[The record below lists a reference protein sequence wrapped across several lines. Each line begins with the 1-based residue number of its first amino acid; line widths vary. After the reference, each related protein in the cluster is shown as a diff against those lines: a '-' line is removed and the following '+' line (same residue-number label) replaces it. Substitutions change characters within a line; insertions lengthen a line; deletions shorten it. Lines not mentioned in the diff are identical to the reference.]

1 MADARAAVDEAGRI
15 ETRGIDYI
23 PENERHS
30 SPRNLFTVLAGA
42 QFCFTLFVWGWLP
55 VTYGLGWWSIVTSTT
70 IGLAV
75 GSLLVAPIALF
86 GPRTGTNTAVSS
98 GAFFGVVG
106 RLVGS
111 VVALFIAIGA
121 YALTIWTSGQAI
133 IAAAHRLF
141 GWSDGTAA
149 LAIGYAVIT
158 LITITLAIYGHA
170 SLVAVQKYAAPV
182 MGLVIIAGFFV
193 LLPHFHAGYHGGHY
207 ILGSFWPTWL
217 LSVVTAISA
226 SMSYGP
232 FLNDYSRYISVRRTS
247 NTRVALGAGLGIFV
261 GLWITVMFA
270 AYAATIFT
278 NPDTDFTFGLVA
290 ISPGWYLVP
299 LLAVGL
305 VGSFGQGSLA
315 LYGTGLDTSS
325 IFPRLSRVS
334 ATAIVSAAGA
344 VFVYLGSFVWN
355 ALDLVSAFI
364 TILTIITGPWVA
376 ILLIGYWVTRGNFTP
391 ADLQLFNKRQRGG
404 RYWYKAGWNPVA
416 LSAWC
421 IAVVV
426 GLLFSQ
432 NSLYVGPFADA
443 AGGVDLSFVISL
455 VLGGG
460 IYSVAVLRHREVAG
474 WQPPGLGHSPLAA
487 PAPPNVSA
495 ADRVDRAAESTPE
508 GSAS

>member
-1 MADARAAVDEAGRI
+1 MVDARASVDEAGRI

-23 PENERHS
+23 PERERHS
-30 SPRNLFTVLAGA
+30 SPKNLFTVLTGA

-55 VTYGLGWWSIVTSTT
+55 VTYGLSWWSIVTSTT

-75 GSLLVAPIALF
+75 GSILVAPISLF

-98 GAFFGVVG
+98 GAFFGIVG

-133 IAAAHRLF
+133 VASAHRLF
-141 GWSDGTAA
+141 GWGEGPVA

-158 LITITLAIYGHA
+158 LITIVLSIYGHA
-170 SLVAVQKYAAPV
+170 SLVAVQKYAAPA
-182 MGLVIIAGFFV
+182 MGLVIVAGFFV
-193 LLPHFHAGYHGGHY
+193 LLPQFHVTHPGGQY

-217 LSVVTAISA
+217 LSVVTAVSA
-226 SMSYGP
+226 SMSYAP
-232 FLNDYSRYISVRRTS
+232 FLNDYSRYISTRRTS
-247 NTRVALGAGLGIFV
+247 GRRVALGAGLGVFV

-270 AYAATIFT
+270 AFAATIFT
-278 NPDTDFTFGLVA
+278 DPSTDFTFGLVG
-290 ISPGWYLVP
+290 ISPTWYLVP

-305 VGSFGQGSLA
+305 IGSFGQGSLA

-325 IFPRLSRVS
+325 LFPGLSRVT
-334 ATAIVSAAGA
+334 ATAIVSAIGV

-364 TILTIITGPWVA
+364 TILTIITAPWVA
-376 ILLIGYWVTRGNFTP
+376 ILLIGYWGTRGDFTP
-391 ADLQLFNKRQRGG
+391 EDLQIFNRRERGG
-404 RYWYKAGWNPVA
+404 RYWYRAGWNPVA

-421 IAVVV
+421 IAVVI

-432 NSLYVGPFADA
+432 NSIYVGPFADA
-443 AGGVDLSFVISL
+443 AGGVDLSFVLSL
-455 VLGGG
+455 VLGAG
-460 IYSVAVLRHREVAG
+460 IYGVAVLRNREVAG
-474 WQPPGLGHSPLAA
+474 CRPAGPGHSPATA
-487 PAPPNVSA
+487 TAPPNIA
-495 ADRVDRAAESTPE
+495 AAIRVDRVADPTTE